1 MRLGSLMLTAYLFS
15 MIHAEA
21 QDHVPPIHIEK
32 LTETTDAWDG
42 TPYNSYPS
50 GPPRISILRITIP
63 PHTTMKWHTH
73 PVPNAGYVISGELT
87 IEKLDG
93 TKKHV
98 TAGQAV
104 AETVN
109 NIHRGITGDS
119 SVVLIVFYAGASDLP
134 LSQDAD
140 PEIEH

>member
-1 MRLGSLMLTAYLFS
+1 MRLGSLMLTACLFS
-15 MIHAEA
+15 VIHAEA
-21 QDHVPPIHIEK
+21 QDHVAPIHIEK
-32 LTETTDAWDG
+32 LTETTSAWDG

-50 GPPRISILRITIP
+50 GPPQISILRFTIP

-73 PVPNAGYVISGELT
+73 LVPNAGYVISGEIT

-98 TAGQAV
+98 AAGQAV

-109 NIHRGITGDS
+109 NIHRGITGES
-119 SVVLIVFYAGASDLP
+119 TAVLIVFYAGPIDLP
-134 LSQDAD
+134 LSQDSH
-140 PEIEH
+140 PEVEH